1 MDSEKI
7 ILEPSRNILSFSL
20 SSLSET
26 EIDYSICN
34 NPLQKIIKSILEDIK
49 INLPKDILTLSEN
62 KSDKQT
68 NKKINNKT
76 NKYTFEI
83 RANEFNWSLSLST
96 SSEILST
103 KLMAF
108 IEYILKSYLEDAKCV
123 YLEINKIIHK
133 EAKFK
138 DILELEY
145 HPLSFRQPDDNI
157 RNWIIQF
164 ITKEANIDRWETLIC
179 IGGECTLFGK
189 ILSSIH
195 RKYFLTDFQS
205 IYDDLK
211 YNYYDKLYKL
221 DKLDKLNKKDNTV
234 NPENILQIDYKTV
247 FLDWEKYI
255 CDLGKSVIIAN
266 TGYQG
271 LGENLASELRI
282 SKSKVIYI
290 ISCNETSFQK
300 DFAILGKRYRICRKI
315 EVRTNYAVWIY
326 KLKGLLK

>member
-1 MDSEKI
+1 MDSEEQI

-20 SSLSET
+20 SSLSEI

-49 INLPKDILTLSEN
+49 NILPEDILTPPEN
-62 KSDKQT
+62 KLNKKT
-68 NKKINNKT
+68 NKKT
-76 NKYTFEI
+76 NKNTFEI
-83 RANEFNWSLSLST
+83 RANEFNWSLRLST
-96 SSEILST
+96 SSEILSK
-103 KLMAF
+103 KL
-108 IEYILKSYLEDAKCV
+108 IDYILKSYMEEVKCI

-164 ITKEANIDRWETLIC
+164 FQNEFYELKANIDRWETLIC

-189 ILSSIH
+189 ILSSTPK
-195 RKYFLTDFQS
+195 KYFLTDFQS
-205 IYDDLK
+205 IYDDLR
-211 YNYYDKLYKL
+211 YNYPDTPDNPGTL
-221 DKLDKLNKKDNTV
+221 DNTG

-247 FLDWEKYI
+247 SLDWEKYI

-271 LGENLASELRI
+271 LGENLSSEIGNSGANR
-282 SKSKVIYI
+282 IYI

-326 KLKGLLK
+326 KLALSTLFI

>member
-1 MDSEKI
+1 MNSEQI
-7 ILEPSRNILSFSL
+7 ILEASRNILSFSFSFPL

-49 INLPKDILTLSEN
+49 INLLEELLTPSTKN
-62 KSDKQT
+62 
-68 NKKINNKT
+68 
-76 NKYTFEI
+76 TFEI
-83 RANEFNWSLSLST
+83 RANEFNWSLRLST
-96 SSEILST
+96 NSE
-103 KLMAF
+103 KL
-108 IEYILKSYLEDAKCV
+108 IEYILKSYLEEAKCL

-133 EAKFK
+133 TGKFK
-138 DILELEY
+138 DILDLEY
-145 HPLSFRQPDDNI
+145 HPLSFRQPDDTI

-164 ITKEANIDRWETLIC
+164 LKKEANCDRWETLIC

-195 RKYFLTDFQS
+195 SKYFMTDFQS

-211 YNYYDKLYKL
+211 YNYSDKLDNPGILGNPDKLY
-221 DKLDKLNKKDNTV
+221 
-234 NPENILQIDYKTV
+234 NPDNILLIDYKTC
-247 FLDWEKYI
+247 FIDWEKYN

-271 LGENLASELRI
+271 LGENLSSDIGNSGANR
-282 SKSKVIYI
+282 IYI

-300 DFAILGKRYRICRKI
+300 DFAILGKRYMIDRKI
-315 EVRTNYAVWIY
+315 EVRTNYSVWIY
-326 KLKGLLK
+326 KLKGALKMSPHPTHSLQYYLIY

>member
-7 ILEPSRNILSFSL
+7 ILEPSRNILSFSFA
-20 SSLSET
+20 SLSEI

-49 INLPKDILTLSEN
+49 INLPEDILTPSEN
-62 KSDKQT
+62 KSYKQ
-68 NKKINNKT
+68 KNNKT

-83 RANEFNWSLSLST
+83 RANEFNWSLRLST
-96 SSEILST
+96 SSGILSE

-164 ITKEANIDRWETLIC
+164 FQNEFYQLNQLKANIDCWETVFC

-205 IYDDLK
+205 IYDDLR
-211 YNYYDKLYKL
+211 YNYSDKP
-221 DKLDKLNKKDNTV
+221 DNPGTSDNTG

-247 FLDWEKYI
+247 SLDWEKYI
-255 CDLGKSVIIAN
+255 CDLGKNVIIAN

-271 LGENLASELRI
+271 LGENLASELGI
-282 SKSKVIYI
+282 SKSKVIYL

-300 DFAILGKRYRICRKI
+300 DFAILEKKYRMDRKI
-315 EVRTNYAVWIY
+315 EIRTNYSVWIY
-326 KLKGLLK
+326 KLLLCLY

>member
-1 MDSEKI
+1 MDSEEKI

-26 EIDYSICN
+26 EIEIEIDYSICN
-34 NPLQKIIKSILEDIK
+34 NPLKKIIKSILEDIK
-49 INLPKDILTLSEN
+49 LNLPEDILTQSEN
-62 KSDKQT
+62 KL
-68 NKKINNKT
+68 NKKT
-76 NKYTFEI
+76 NKNTFEI
-83 RANEFNWSLSLST
+83 RANEFNWSLRLST
-96 SSEILST
+96 SSEILS
-103 KLMAF
+103 KQL
-108 IEYILKSYLEDAKCV
+108 IDYILKSYLEDVKCV

-138 DILELEY
+138 DILELVY
-145 HPLSFRQPDDNI
+145 HPLSFRQPDDII

-164 ITKEANIDRWETLIC
+164 FQNEFYQVGANIDIDSDSNRWETLIC

-189 ILSSIH
+189 ILSSIPK
-195 RKYFLTDFQS
+195 KYFLTDFQS

-211 YNYYDKLYKL
+211 YNYSDKPDNPGTL
-221 DKLDKLNKKDNTV
+221 DNTG

-247 FLDWEKYI
+247 SLDWEKYI

-271 LGENLASELRI
+271 LGENLSSEIGNSRANRI
-282 SKSKVIYI
+282 FI
-290 ISCNETSFQK
+290 ISCNENSFQK

-315 EVRTNYAVWIY
+315 EIRTNYAVWIY
-326 KLKGLLK
+326 KLVLSLY